1 MPEPASTSPVRLR
14 RRDLRAA
21 ESSAGSQAVAGDADL
36 GECVGPRLTRRQL
49 REMRAAAGAAIEQDD
64 AGVEPERI
72 ATAVPAGDEPVADVP
87 GAFVPAAV
95 VPDGHESVEAPEQ
108 PELRE
113 KTESPARRMTRRE
126 LRLATERAAQST
138 PAEEPVTD
146 EAEDTAEAA
155 TVGDVPASTGA
166 SVETD
171 VPTAPAPVTAP
182 AVPPASGPSDL
193 PRRTRREQR
202 EHLAA
207 RRVSTRSRRGRS
219 LHARYRPTLQTSAAA
234 AAAAV
239 VVLGAT
245 MQLVGQGDA
254 VADAN
259 LGTTAAVSTAAV
271 PTFSTLADASSAA
284 GEVAPELLATP
295 GAASR
300 ADYTAAARGDARS
313 ALSCSPSVAASGARA
328 AFDVE
333 NAAVMPMA
341 SGAYRLTS
349 PYGQRIHPITGQSSF
364 HTGTDMAASYG
375 TPIYA
380 VADGVVTHAG
390 PGIEGRSGTLVII
403 EHEYQGQT
411 FETWST
417 HMSPSGVF
425 VSEGD
430 TVQAGQLIAE
440 VGSHGNSTGPHLH
453 FEVHVDDETVE
464 PLAFL
469 ESIGAGDPAEAC

>member
-1 MPEPASTSPVRLR
+1 MRLR
-14 RRDLRAA
+14 RRDLRTA
-21 ESSAGSQAVAGDADL
+21 EESAGSQAIASGADR
-36 GECVGPRLTRRQL
+36 GEGGERRLTRRRL
-49 REMRAAAGAAIEQDD
+49 CEMWAAATTAEQSDADVEIER
-64 AGVEPERI
+64 VVTE
-72 ATAVPAGDEPVADVP
+72 VPAGDEPVAAVP
-87 GAFVPAAV
+87 DAFVPAAV
-95 VPDGHESVEAPEQ
+95 VPDGHVSVEEPEALGT
-108 PELRE
+108 PE
-113 KTESPARRMTRRE
+113 KTGSPARRTTRRE
-126 LRLATERAAQST
+126 LRLAVERAERPT
-138 PAEEPVTD
+138 PAEEPVGID
-146 EAEDTAEAA
+146 EPVVAESLDPTAEAP
-155 TVGDVPASTGA
+155 TVGDVPASTDA

-171 VPTAPAPVTAP
+171 VPTAPVPVTAP
-182 AVPPASGPSDL
+182 AVPSSSDPTDL

-202 EHLAA
+202 EHLAS
-207 RRVSTRSRRGRS
+207 RRVSTRSRRGRA
-219 LHARYRPTLQTSAAA
+219 LHARYRPTLQTSAAAA

-259 LGTTAAVSTAAV
+259 LGTTSVVPTAAV

-300 ADYTAAARGDARS
+300 ADYSAAARGDARS

-349 PYGQRIHPITGQSSF
+349 PYGQRIHPITGQASF

-390 PGIEGRSGTLVII
+390 PGIDGRSGTLVII

-453 FEVHVDDETVE
+453 LEVHVADETVE